1 MKKMAEN
8 RYPHSATLF
17 RFCKE
22 ALQIRYT
29 GSVKVID
36 QDVGAILG
44 YDPADCSHWK
54 KGKKNIRSYST
65 IRTIADH
72 LNVDDRLLV
81 DITAGKV
88 GLEEALF
95 EYRGYGS
102 FSLTGK
108 SLENVR
114 KEYFTNPQR
123 WQQTDS
129 VQRTSFE
136 DVFKVDRPA
145 IETIV
150 EKIVTMGNFIE
161 APIYVP
167 EVFQLFSNIKIERDE
182 SMAEAVRVINDGQ
195 GANLR
200 TVVRYKGMEGRPYVR
215 FLMAKELFL
224 FLVRSGNQMVR
235 HLQQASQEIIE
246 IQANIFVE
254 NLLVPSRML
263 GSAIQAADPTKDLVQ
278 QLSETFWVSKTFM
291 NQRLRDYLENI

>member
-29 GSVKVID
+29 GGVKVID

-81 DITAGKV
+81 EITAGKV

-95 EYRGYGS
+95 EYRGYGN

-136 DVFKVDRPA
+136 DVFRVDRPA
-145 IETIV
+145 IEAIV
-150 EKIVTMGNFIE
+150 EKIVAMGNFIE

-182 SMAEAVRVINDGQ
+182 SMGEAVRVINDGQ
-195 GANLR
+195 GVNLR

-235 HLQQASQEIIE
+235 HLQQASSEIIE

-263 GSAIQAADPTKDLVQ
+263 GAAIQAADPTKDLVQ

>member
-44 YDPADCSHWK
+44 YDPADCSPWK

>member
-1 MKKMAEN
+1 MKKMDEN

-29 GSVKVID
+29 GGVKVID

-81 DITAGKV
+81 EITAGKV

-95 EYRGYGS
+95 EYRGYGN

-136 DVFKVDRPA
+136 EVFRVDRPA
-145 IETIV
+145 IEAIV
-150 EKIVTMGNFIE
+150 EKIVVMGNFIE

-182 SMAEAVRVINDGQ
+182 SMGEAVRVINDGQ

-235 HLQQASQEIIE
+235 HLQQASSEIIE

-263 GSAIQAADPTKDLVQ
+263 GAAIQAADPTKDLVQ

>member
-29 GSVKVID
+29 GGVKVID

-81 DITAGKV
+81 EITAGKV

-95 EYRGYGS
+95 EYRGYGN

-136 DVFKVDRPA
+136 DVFRVDRPA
-145 IETIV
+145 IEAIV
-150 EKIVTMGNFIE
+150 EKIVVMGNFIE

-182 SMAEAVRVINDGQ
+182 SMGEAVRVINDGQ
-195 GANLR
+195 GVNLR

-235 HLQQASQEIIE
+235 HLQQASSEIIE

-263 GSAIQAADPTKDLVQ
+263 GAAIQAADPTKDLVQ

-291 NQRLRDYLENI
+291 NQRIRDYLENI